1 MDAGVSGVELSS
13 LNLSQSPG
21 LGAATSES
29 GNSQTGEDVIVGA
42 GGGAGGC
49 EGAVAGEVVDVVE
62 EGVQVDVGGGGADWP
77 LSLAQ
82 PPILL
87 GGTLTR
93 WAGGG
98 PPDPPCPPCPPCP

>member
-13 LNLSQSPG
+13 LNLSHPPG

-42 GGGAGGC
+42 GGC

-62 EGVQVDVGGGGADWP
+62 EAVQVDVGGGGADWP

-93 WAGGG
+93 WA
-98 PPDPPCPPCPPCP
+98 PCP